1 MSKDKAGEKR
11 TAAQQGARAMAHAR
25 WAGVSKKERSRL
37 MSAAGKKG
45 GGRPKSAQRC
55 FCGAHTMERAR
66 SRAFD
71 CCRHAGL
78 LTMEVAQ
85 TLRSYHP

>member
-1 MSKDKAGEKR
+1 MNKEKAGEKR

-25 WAGVSKKERSRL
+25 WAGTSKKERKQL

-45 GGRPKSAQRC
+45 GGRPKIERRC
-55 FCGAHTMERAR
+55 FCGAHTMERAM

-71 CCRHAGL
+71 CCRAAGIL
-78 LTMEVAQ
+78 KLKAAALRKLAQ
-85 TLRSYHP
+85 